1 MKKFITEK
9 KPLFFILLLLVVVGI
24 GGTFAY
30 YYTEVIIPNQFKT
43 LTYNVTVED
52 EFYDDWGVKKVFF
65 VNKEETNTPVVLRIN
80 FNESWR
86 REVDGI
92 TLSLDN
98 NVNGENV
105 VLKEWTDAFTND
117 FIKGDDGWYYYK
129 KVLDSSERVQVL
141 ESISLNEELILTSP
155 YYEDYKVFDYEL
167 SFNFEA
173 IQASSGAV
181 SDIWNRS
188 VSISGDA
195 VTWKL

>member
-80 FNESWR
+80 FNEAWR
-86 REVDGI
+86 REVDGMA
-92 TLSLDN
+92 LSLDN

-105 VLKEWTDAFTND
+105 VLKEWTDTFNND

-129 KVLDSSERVQVL
+129 KVLNSSERVQVL
-141 ESISLNEELILTSP
+141 ESITLNEELILTSP

-188 VSISGDA
+188 VSISGDE

>member
-1 MKKFITEK
+1 MKKFVTEK

-86 REVDGI
+86 REVDGM

-105 VLKEWTDAFTND
+105 VLKEWTDTFTND

-129 KVLDSSERVQVL
+129 KVLNSNERIQVL
-141 ESISLNEELILTSP
+141 ESIALNEELILTSP

-181 SDIWNRS
+181 SDIWNRN
-188 VSISGDA
+188 VSISGDE
-195 VTWKL
+195 VTWEL